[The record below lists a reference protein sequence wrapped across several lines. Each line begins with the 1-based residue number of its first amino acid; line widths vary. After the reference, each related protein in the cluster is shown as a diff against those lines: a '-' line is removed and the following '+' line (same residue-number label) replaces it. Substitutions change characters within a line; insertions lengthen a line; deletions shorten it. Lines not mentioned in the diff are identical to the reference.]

1 MWLVRPA
8 QPGDLNDIL
17 DIAGGQ
23 GPRMSSTL
31 PKKED
36 ALSTKIDQSTR

>member
-31 PKKED
+31 PQTSMPSLPLR
-36 ALSTKIDQSTR
+36 A